1 MRDVRRVDRC
11 DSGSHKI
18 KKFLFYKIE
27 IVYYVGAVALE
38 KCFYY
43 FFWLHCESLNVLL
56 LVLIVVGV
64 VVFHFR
70 IDERR

>member
-27 IVYYVGAVALE
+27 IVYCVGAVALE

-43 FFWLHCESLNVLL
+43 YFFLVALL
-56 LVLIVVGV
+56 ITECFIVSIDRSRRR
-64 VVFHFR
+64 R
-70 IDERR
+70 IPFPDR